1 MEEYPTEKTVK
12 VALAGNPNVG
22 KSTVFNTLTGLH
34 QHTGNWPG
42 KTVEQKSGT
51 VDLPQKTPHSDET
64 AAITEITL
72 VDLPGTYSLDA
83 HSAEEEITRDFILS
97 GEAELVVVV
106 CDGCLLERNLI
117 LALQILSAVPNVVV
131 CVNLMDEAK
140 KKGISIDFDRLASLL
155 HCPVVPCA
163 ARQDEG
169 IAELKEAMARALS
182 PCTMCSSCCGCG
194 QSSVCPLN
202 ESQISNKVQQVNV
215 VQQVNC
221 VQQAE
226 EIAAACVSFSGDPMR
241 RDRLL
246 DRIFTGKYTAFP
258 AMALLLVLV
267 FYLTITGAGFFS
279 DALDTAL
286 SALNRAISAALAPHL
301 PQWTVSLLCD
311 GLLGTVFTVVAV
323 MFPPMA
329 IFFPLFTLLEDSG
342 YLPRAAYNIDRCFKC
357 CGSCGKQSLTMMM
370 GFGCNAAGVTG
381 CRIIDSPR
389 ERLIAILTNALVP
402 CNGRF
407 PILLTLIPLL
417 GFSGQYQN
425 ARAALVMALLIVL
438 CTAVTLGASKLLSA
452 TVLKGEPSSF
462 ALELPPYR
470 RPRVGQVLLRSL
482 LDRTTFVLF
491 RAVSSA
497 APAGILLWFATNLF
511 VGGKSLFA
519 HLADFL
525 DPIGRFAGMDGVMMC
540 AFLCALPAAEI
551 MLPLAVMGYN
561 QSGMALGGTTLA
573 VGEIF
578 AANGWT
584 TVTVVC
590 VIVFTLFH
598 FPCATTLMT
607 IHKETRSAKWTALAA
622 LLPTVFGYA
631 VCVLLRL
638 ILQFF

>member
-1 MEEYPTEKTVK
+1 
-12 VALAGNPNVG
+12 
-22 KSTVFNTLTGLH
+22 
-34 QHTGNWPG
+34 
-42 KTVEQKSGT
+42 
-51 VDLPQKTPHSDET
+51 
-64 AAITEITL
+64 
-72 VDLPGTYSLDA
+72 
-83 HSAEEEITRDFILS
+83 
-97 GEAELVVVV
+97 
-106 CDGCLLERNLI
+106 
-117 LALQILSAVPNVVV
+117 
-131 CVNLMDEAK
+131 
-140 KKGISIDFDRLASLL
+140 
-155 HCPVVPCA
+155 
-163 ARQDEG
+163 
-169 IAELKEAMARALS
+169 
-182 PCTMCSSCCGCG
+182 
-194 QSSVCPLN
+194 
-202 ESQISNKVQQVNV
+202 
-215 VQQVNC
+215 
-221 VQQAE
+221 
-226 EIAAACVSFSGDPMR
+226 
-241 RDRLL
+241 
-246 DRIFTGKYTAFP
+246 
-258 AMALLLVLV
+258 
-267 FYLTITGAGFFS
+267 
-279 DALDTAL
+279 
-286 SALNRAISAALAPHL
+286 
-301 PQWTVSLLCD
+301 
-311 GLLGTVFTVVAV
+311 
-323 MFPPMA
+323 
-329 IFFPLFTLLEDSG
+329 
-342 YLPRAAYNIDRCFKC
+342 
-357 CGSCGKQSLTMMM
+357 MMM

-417 GFSGQYQN
+417 GFSGRYQN

-482 LDRTTFVLF
+482 LDRTTFVLI

-497 APAGILLWFATNLF
+497 VPAGILLWFATNLF

-525 DPIGRFAGMDGVMMC
+525 DPVGRFAGMDGVMMC

-551 MLPLAVMGYN
+551 MLPLAVMGYT